1 MSASIRDTVL
11 RSLSAVGAIDEAHF
25 YADLFSA
32 QDAERFAL
40 IVLDPRCLKDPL
52 LESLI
57 GNLRILSDLGLSP
70 ILLVGALDHDRV
82 SVKFQAQRLF
92 KDLGQASVKTAKLN
106 TASYQLIPDV
116 RKKARNGMV
125 TILEMT
131 ERRGKMNLMTLV
143 TELKAKKVIFLQ
155 PSGGITLDNKR
166 LSNINLDQ
174 LDTGLVESLSAG
186 QMRFIAMVQEL
197 SKNKSSETVY
207 VIASPLN
214 LLAELFTAKGAGT
227 MIRRAATIKVVTSL
241 SHLEKPL
248 LQASIEEAFNKVIN
262 PVFLRSKIHKGF
274 IEEDYRGG
282 AIFTKLIDLPYL
294 SKFWVTTE
302 ARGEGIAR
310 DIWDS
315 MIADI
320 PSFFWRSRMGNPFNY
335 WYMRT
340 CDGMQISGEWRVFW
354 KGLDAAQ
361 IPDAIQAA
369 ATASDDFLT
378 Q

>member
-1 MSASIRDTVL
+1 MSVIRDTVL
-11 RSLSAVGAIDEAHF
+11 RSLSAVGAVDEANF

-92 KDLGQASVKTAKLN
+92 KDLGQASVRAVKLN

-116 RKKARNGMV
+116 RKKARNGIIS
-125 TILEMT
+125 ILEMT
-131 ERRGKMNLMTLV
+131 ERRGQMNLMTLV

-174 LDTGLVESLSAG
+174 LDTGDLIDSLSAG
-186 QMRFIAMVQEL
+186 QMRFITMVKEL
-197 SKNKSSETVY
+197 SKDKSSETVY

-227 MIRRAATIKVVTSL
+227 MIRRAATINNMQSL
-241 SHLEKPL
+241 SRLEKPL
-248 LQASIEEAFNKVIN
+248 LKASIEEAFGKVIN
-262 PVFLRSKIHKGF
+262 PVFLKSKIHKGF

-282 AIFTKLIDLPYL
+282 AIFTKLAGLPYL

-310 DIWDS
+310 DIWEA
-315 MIADI
+315 MIDDI
-320 PSFFWRSRMGNPFNY
+320 PRFFWRSRMENPFNY

-340 CDGMQISGEWRVFW
+340 CDGMQISGDWRVFW
-354 KGLDAAQ
+354 KGLEAAQ
-361 IPDAIQAA
+361 VPGAILAA
-369 ATASDDFLT
+369 SSASDDFLT